1 MNIKNLQKNSGIAIL
16 FAVTLSGIVLTIA
29 LGVINIALKEVKFGT
44 SAKSTNEAFFA
55 ADTGVECALLYDKSN
70 GNTFVES
77 GGSGEVICADENI
90 SLSGGYPFWE
100 FVIPGIGNSGQACA
114 KVTVSKNPPE
124 TTVTSTGY
132 NVGDGDCIS
141 NNPNRVERKIE
152 VSYTSATTTPA
163 TNLALG
169 ATATQSSDL
178 DVSTPASKAVDGST
192 DGQYWW
198 TIAITNQNNEAWWH
212 VDLGS
217 VKTIQS
223 VILWNRTDCCGA
235 RLDNA
240 HVFVS
245 DVPFSSTGL
254 VATQGQSGVSDYSIG
269 TATVTNTV
277 NVNRTGR
284 YIRVQLPITEY
295 LQLAEVQVMGY

>member
-1 MNIKNLQKNSGIAIL
+1 MTSKNLQKNKGIAIL

-55 ADTGVECALLYDKSN
+55 ADTGVECALVNDKSSSEAFTQ
-70 GNTFVES
+70 GGEPFVYCLGQEIIPT
-77 GGSGEVICADENI
+77 GS
-90 SLSGGYPFWE
+90 YPVWN
-100 FVIPGIGNSGQACA
+100 FVITGLGYSGNSCA

-132 NVGDGDCIS
+132 NTGDANCNS
-141 NNPNRVERKIE
+141 LSSNRVEREIE

-223 VILWNRTDCCGA
+223 VILWNRTDCCGT

-245 DVPFSSTGL
+245 DVPFTSTGL

-284 YIRVQLPITEY
+284 YIRVQLPVAEY